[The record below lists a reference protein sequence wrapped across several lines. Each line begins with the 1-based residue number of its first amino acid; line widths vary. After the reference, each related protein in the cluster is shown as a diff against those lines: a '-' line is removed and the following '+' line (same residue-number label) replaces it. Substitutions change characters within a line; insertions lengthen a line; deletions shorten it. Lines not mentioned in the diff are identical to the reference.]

1 VRKAAGLRAL
11 ISLPVGLFITFFQ
24 DHSAQVGLLSLLVA
38 AAALAVGILSL
49 ALGSKELRNHL
60 PIAVAGVVVAV
71 AASVALTRSETS
83 QLALFSIT
91 VAGFGLV
98 IGAFELYLASRFG
111 FGARVGRDLL
121 ISAVLLIALGVL
133 FVAAGLDEVS
143 AVGFFGAFLILYGVH
158 WGIAATTE
166 EKK

>member
-1 VRKAAGLRAL
+1 MRKVAGLRAL

-24 DHSAQVGLLSLLVA
+24 DHSAQVGLFSLLAV

-49 ALGSKELRNHL
+49 ALGFKELRNHL
-60 PIAVAGVVVAV
+60 PIAATGVVVAI
-71 AASVALTRSETS
+71 AAGVALTRSETS

-91 VAGFGLV
+91 VAGFGFV

-111 FGARVGRDLL
+111 FGDRLGRDLL

>member
-1 VRKAAGLRAL
+1 VRKVAGLRAL

-24 DHSAQVGLLSLLVA
+24 DHSSQVGLLSLLAV

-71 AASVALTRSETS
+71 AAGVALTRAETS

-91 VAGFGLV
+91 VAGFGFV

-111 FGARVGRDLL
+111 FGARIGRDLL
-121 ISAVLLIALGVL
+121 ISAVLLLALGVL
-133 FVAAGLDEVS
+133 FVAAGLDQVS
-143 AVGFFGAFLILYGVH
+143 AVGFFGAFLILFGVH

>member
-1 VRKAAGLRAL
+1 VRKAAGLKAL

-24 DHSAQVGLLSLLVA
+24 DHSAQIGLLSLLAVA
-38 AAALAVGILSL
+38 AVLSLGILFLS
-49 ALGSKELRNHL
+49 LGSKELRGHL
-60 PIAVAGVVVAV
+60 PIAAAGAVVAI

-111 FGARVGRDLL
+111 FGARLGRDLL
-121 ISAVLLIALGVL
+121 ISSVLLLALGAL
-133 FVAAGLDEVS
+133 FVSAGLDEVS

>member
-1 VRKAAGLRAL
+1 MRKAAGLRAL

-24 DHSAQVGLLSLLVA
+24 DHSAQVGLLSLLVV
-38 AAALAVGILSL
+38 AAALAAGIVALV
-49 ALGSKELRNHL
+49 LGSQELRNHL
-60 PIAVAGVVVAV
+60 PIAATGVVVAI
-71 AASVALTRSETS
+71 AAGVALTRSETG

-91 VAGFGLV
+91 VAGFGFV

-111 FGARVGRDLL
+111 FGDRLGRDLL
-121 ISAVLLIALGVL
+121 ISAVLLLALGVL
-133 FVAAGLDEVS
+133 FVAAGLDQVS
-143 AVGFFGAFLILYGVH
+143 AVGFFGAFLILFGVH

>member
-1 VRKAAGLRAL
+1 MRKVAGLRAL

-24 DHSAQVGLLSLLVA
+24 DHSAQVGLFSLLAV

-49 ALGSKELRNHL
+49 ALGFKELRNHL
-60 PIAVAGVVVAV
+60 PIAATGVVVAI
-71 AASVALTRSETS
+71 AAGVALTRSETG

-91 VAGFGLV
+91 VAGFGFV

-111 FGARVGRDLL
+111 FGDRLGRDLL
-121 ISAVLLIALGVL
+121 ISAVLLLALGVL
-133 FVAAGLDEVS
+133 FVAAGLDQVS
-143 AVGFFGAFLILYGVH
+143 AVGFFGAFLILFGVH